1 MVCIAEQLFVD
12 GVKVTFCRFL
22 MAEDLDDLLAVHH
35 LFDITFDLAEGL
47 LLAEEVF
54 GRSAADVLCH
64 LRHAEDTE
72 EDDEHQR
79 DGEIEH
85 EQQQADNCQSRS
97 KQLRQALRNELAKRI
112 DIICIIAHDVAAAVL
127 VEITDGQLLHPRKHT
142 GAELVQEAL
151 RHVGH
156 QLRIDRR
163 AGKPRKIDADHGDER
178 MEDLSAHTVPAEP
191 QAVFNVAGDGFNID
205 RGQDADDCTDDNA
218 DHDCNEHGG
227 VILKQHPDHSAERLE
242 ICLCADHRRAGR
254 SSGMISH
261 CPHLPFCSGNNRLP
275 DRSGSRKEASHA
287 CPCR

>member
-112 DIICIIAHDVAAAVL
+112 DIICVIAHDVAAAVL

-178 MEDLSAHTVPAEP
+178 MEDLSAHTVPAEA

-205 RGQDADDCTDDNA
+205 RGQNADDRADDDA
-218 DHDCNEHGG
+218 GHDRDEHGG